1 MLAERKE
8 GLHPVRLYLKLPN
21 EIKVGDTFGGIIFFG
36 IAKLPI
42 NNEDTGSNSI
52 PVEDQMKVAMP
63 PRLFR
68 VAFWL
73 ALLALTLQLVAVSV
87 SNKHLITQ
95 LVSGQQVICTPG
107 GMIWLSTLST
117 DIPSNTPENT
127 PDPLQL
133 AQLHCPFCTVAQ
145 VLPLPQ
151 GTQEHIAPQT
161 LASFGVPPLAT
172 PRSPTSRH
180 YLQALPRAPPLTLHS

>member
-1 MLAERKE
+1 
-8 GLHPVRLYLKLPN
+8 
-21 EIKVGDTFGGIIFFG
+21 
-36 IAKLPI
+36 
-42 NNEDTGSNSI
+42 
-52 PVEDQMKVAMP
+52 MKVAMH

-87 SNKHLITQ
+87 SNRHLITQ
-95 LVSGQQVICTPG
+95 LASGQQVICTPG
-107 GMIWLSTLST
+107 GIIWLSL
-117 DIPSNTPENT
+117 DNLNDPDNTSDTAKNT

-133 AQLHCPFCTVAQ
+133 VQLHCPFCSVAQ

-151 GTQEHIAPQT
+151 GTQEHITPPI
-161 LASFGVPPLAT
+161 LASFGVPSLST
-172 PRSPTSRH
+172 PRPSTSLH

>member
-1 MLAERKE
+1 
-8 GLHPVRLYLKLPN
+8 
-21 EIKVGDTFGGIIFFG
+21 
-36 IAKLPI
+36 
-42 NNEDTGSNSI
+42 
-52 PVEDQMKVAMP
+52 MKVAMH

-117 DIPSNTPENT
+117 DTTSNSSNTPENT

-151 GTQEHIAPQT
+151 GIQEHIAPQI

-172 PRSPTSRH
+172 PRSPTSRP